1 MAIPVF
7 SQDLPHLSV
16 AQMIE
21 VDRAM
26 MEDLRIELIQMME
39 NAGRA
44 LAHLARERFLDG
56 DPRGRR
62 VVVLAGTGGNGGGAM
77 VGARRLCGWG
87 ASVQVRL
94 SAVDE
99 DLAPVPRHQLD
110 ILRRMQ
116 VPVVGPGDQPG
127 PGEVDLVL
135 DGLIGYSLRGAPREA
150 VARLIRWANDGAAPI
165 LSLDAPS
172 GVDGTSGA
180 VFEPAV
186 RATAT
191 MTLALPKVGL
201 RADAARPQV
210 GELYLADIGVPPSIY
225 DAPEV
230 GVARP
235 DGLQALFARS
245 DVVRIA

>member
-7 SQDLPHLSV
+7 SQDLPLLSV
-16 AQMIE
+16 TQMIE

-56 DPRGRR
+56 DPRGRH

-77 VGARRLCGWG
+77 VGARRLQGWG

-94 SAVDE
+94 TAADE

-116 VPVVGPGDQPG
+116 VPVVGPDDQPA
-127 PGEVDLVL
+127 PREADLVI
-135 DGLIGYSLRGAPREA
+135 DGLIGYSLRGAPHGA
-150 VARLIRWANDGAAPI
+150 VARLIHWANDGVAPV

-172 GVDGTSGA
+172 GVDGTTGA
-180 VFEPAV
+180 VFEPSV

-191 MTLALPKVGL
+191 MTLALPKAGL
-201 RADAARPQV
+201 RAEAARPQV
-210 GELYLADIGVPPSIY
+210 GELYLADIGVPPSLY
-225 DAPEV
+225 DEPAM
-230 GVARP
+230 GVACP
-235 DGLQALFARS
+235 GGLEALFARS
-245 DVVRIA
+245 DIVRLS